1 MQLSESLPDKQGKER
16 KVIGQETSRRKDI
29 RSRRHRKVRG
39 AGLVQEA
46 AVQGLALLK
55 EMELTTQGTW
65 TQAFEKWRAFFFL
78 VCVGASNDFFN

>member
-1 MQLSESLPDKQGKER
+1 M
-16 KVIGQETSRRKDI
+16 
-29 RSRRHRKVRG
+29 
-39 AGLVQEA
+39 QEA
-46 AVQGLALLK
+46 AVQGLALVK